1 MSVEAA
7 IFVGVER
14 QHPNSAR
21 QHRRTRPHRSTAS
34 PRPVD
39 IAAVISVGRVG
50 EEAEDRAR
58 SRTSSRVDLLSYGLV
73 NLVTGYEALDGIR
86 LRAHIRCLY
95 RDEHLHARTSGM
107 DETRVHLDR
116 LARSDRRGE
125 VNVADGGRDAAGA

>member
-7 IFVGVER
+7 VFVGVER
-14 QHPNSAR
+14 QHPNSTR

-34 PRPVD
+34 PCPVD

-58 SRTSSRVDLLSYGLV
+58 SRTSSRVDLVSHGLV

-86 LRAHIRCLY
+86 LRAHIDVSTEMSTCMLVRPVWMRRAC
-95 RDEHLHARTSGM
+95 TS
-107 DETRVHLDR
+107 TV
-116 LARSDRRGE
+116 SP
-125 VNVADGGRDAAGA
+125 GATG

>member
-1 MSVEAA
+1 MSSVS
-7 IFVGVER
+7 IRIPPGSTGER
-14 QHPNSAR
+14 GLIDPPH
-21 QHRRTRPHRSTAS
+21 HRA
-34 PRPVD
+34 PVD
-39 IAAVISVGRVG
+39 ISAVISVGRVG

-95 RDEHLHARTSGM
+95 RDEHLHARTSGV

-116 LARSDRRGE
+116 LARSDRIGE